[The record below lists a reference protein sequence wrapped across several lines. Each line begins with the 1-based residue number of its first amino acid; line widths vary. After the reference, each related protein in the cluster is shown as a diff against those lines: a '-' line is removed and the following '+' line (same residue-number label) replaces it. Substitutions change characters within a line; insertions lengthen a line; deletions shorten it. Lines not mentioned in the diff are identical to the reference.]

1 MIFISPEKSAF
12 ITPGGTNNP
21 IKVVEERP
29 KSNTLCPCSKGPLT
43 AVGFRFLPPKWAE
56 ESKIVTVQVVGRST
70 PALPLVAGC
79 RAATF
84 PLQFG

>member
-1 MIFISPEKSAF
+1 MIFISPEKPAS

-43 AVGFRFLPPKWAE
+43 AVGIKWAE